1 MLGGEGLLSVGTEE
15 VLGEPEVVAFT
26 NKGKEIL
33 NLNPYM
39 GLFWCVLALGHM
51 WAGPR
56 TYSIIHAEVAF

>member
-1 MLGGEGLLSVGTEE
+1 M
-15 VLGEPEVVAFT
+15 AFT